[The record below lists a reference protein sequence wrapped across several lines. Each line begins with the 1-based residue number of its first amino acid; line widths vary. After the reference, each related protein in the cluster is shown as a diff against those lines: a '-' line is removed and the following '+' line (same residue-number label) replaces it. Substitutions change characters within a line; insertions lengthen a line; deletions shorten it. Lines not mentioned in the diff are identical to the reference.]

1 LKKTLV
7 RIVKLPELAIGLL
20 LLFFV
25 YQFVW
30 SKDHWQTGVL
40 STDGRGYYSYLPAFI
55 IYQDL
60 TFQKSNAAVEEQF
73 GNEMSHH
80 CILKDKNGRTF
91 NKTFP
96 GVALMQTP
104 LFLLSLVVARLFGFS
119 INGFSEPFLI
129 GVQLSAV
136 FAAIFGFFAVR
147 KTLELMGLSVKKSVF
162 IAFLAILATNVFY
175 YATAV
180 PSLGHIYSFA
190 LMSFIV
196 YTTKKMGVT
205 LNSKYLYQIVFLLAL
220 LLLIRPT
227 NGIVVLLIPFILGSK
242 EVILN
247 LYNQLKKRWSIL
259 VKSVVIGLTVLSV
272 LPLLWLVQTGK
283 PFVWSYTGEGF
294 YWWHPVP
301 LKVLF
306 SFRNGLFIWT
316 PIAFIAL
323 FGLYFAYKKLH
334 NSWLLVFA
342 IAYFILNLYII
353 SAWWTYYYGGGF
365 GHRVYVE
372 HQVFTALLLGYLF
385 LYLSPNLKKV
395 FIGLSLVLGSLNIA
409 QAIQMNKGI
418 LPQDYVNWEM
428 YQLLFLKFDDKW
440 IGECNATLDCQQ
452 YGEVHHIDY
461 LKPLQIPD
469 SGEFEFDASREFG
482 GDVVFEIPSLSPTTN
497 LFLEYNFEKMRI
509 SESPFNDVYMVVD
522 GTNEQGETVF
532 YEAHELYHI
541 RSEAFNKWKLLLMS
555 LQLPKDNIKSYKIY
569 IWNQGK
575 HHFKVKNIDVRILQI
590 QP

>member
-1 LKKTLV
+1 MKKTLV

-60 TFQKSNAAVEEQF
+60 TFQKSNTAVEEQF

-96 GVALMQTP
+96 GVALLQLP
-104 LFLLSLVVARLFGFS
+104 FFLLSIGFAWLFGFS
-119 INGFSEPFLI
+119 VNGFSEPFLI
-129 GVQLSAV
+129 GVQLSALL
-136 FAAIFGFFAVR
+136 AALVGFYAIR
-147 KTLELMGLSVKKSVF
+147 KTLILMGLSYKQSLF
-162 IAFLAILATNVFY
+162 ISFLTLFATNVFY

-180 PSLGHIYSFA
+180 PSMGHIYSFG
-190 LMSFIV
+190 LMAFIV
-196 YTTKKMGVT
+196 YTTKKLSV
-205 LNSKYLYQIVFLLAL
+205 NIESKYFYQLAL
-220 LLLIRPT
+220 LFALLVLIRPT
-227 NGIVVLLIPFILGSK
+227 NAVIILLLPFIVGEKNKIYAIFHRLIQQKAVLFKTLALGIA
-242 EVILN
+242 VIA
-247 LYNQLKKRWSIL
+247 IL
-259 VKSVVIGLTVLSV
+259 PT
-272 LPLLWLVQTGK
+272 LWLVQTGK
-283 PFVWSYTGEGF
+283 PLVWSYTGEGF
-294 YWWHPVP
+294 NWGNP
-301 LKVLF
+301 LPHKVLF

-316 PIAFIAL
+316 PIAFLSL
-323 FGLYFAYKKLH
+323 FGFYYAFKKLPTK
-334 NSWLLVFA
+334 WVVIFA
-342 IAYFILNLYII
+342 AAYFLINLYII
-353 SAWWTYYYGGGF
+353 SAWWTHYYGGGF

-372 HQVFTALLLGYLF
+372 HQVFTAILLGF
-385 LYLSPNLKKV
+385 LLMYIRANLKKLLV
-395 FIGLSLVLGSLNIA
+395 FVSLLFTSLNVA
-409 QAIQMNKGI
+409 QAFQMNKGI

-440 IGECNATLDCQQ
+440 IGECNATLDCRQF
-452 YGEVHHIDY
+452 GEVIHIDY
-461 LKPLQIPD
+461 LKPMHSSD
-469 SGEFEFDASREFG
+469 SSKFDFDSSREFG
-482 GDVVFEIPSLSPTTN
+482 GDVIFELTNLPPTTN
-497 LFLEYNFEKMRI
+497 LFLEYNFEKIRI

-522 GTNEQGETVF
+522 GTNDQGKTVF

-541 RSEAFNKWKLLLMS
+541 RSEAFNEWKPLQMS

-575 HHFKVKNIDVRILQI
+575 HHFKVKNIDVRILHI